1 MTDPAAYRPRPTRL
15 GHLVLKVRDIDRSL
29 AFYTE
34 VVGLEIS
41 DWIDHHMVFLR
52 AGQDHHDLAL
62 LQLPP
67 GHRDI
72 PEGHFPAVEHFSY
85 RLETIAE
92 MEKVADML
100 IARGIEIDRGIGKHG
115 PGANSFLV
123 FRDPDGNNVEF
134 YTDMTQITADTPH
147 EPAVWSGRD
156 IETFDRWRLD
166 RFLVPP
172 PPRIQAL
179 LDAQERRESEA

>member
-1 MTDPAAYRPRPTRL
+1 MTDPASYRPRPTRL

-34 VVGLEIS
+34 VVGLTVS

-52 AGQDHHDLAL
+52 ASEDHHDLAL

-67 GHRDI
+67 GHTDI
-72 PEGHFPAVEHFSY
+72 PEGHYPAVEHFSY
-85 RLETIAE
+85 RLETIEE
-92 MEKVADML
+92 MEKVAAML
-100 IARGIEIDRGIGKHG
+100 VARAIPIDRGIGKHG

-134 YTDMTQITADTPH
+134 YTDMTQITAGSPY
-147 EPAVWSGRD
+147 EPSVWDGKD
-156 IETFDRWRLD
+156 LETFDRWHLD

-172 PPRIQAL
+172 PARIVAL
-179 LDAQERRESEA
+179 LGKDGDA

>member
-1 MTDPAAYRPRPTRL
+1 MTDPASYRPRPTRL

-34 VVGLEIS
+34 IMGLEVS
-41 DWIDHHMVFLR
+41 DWIDHLMVFLR
-52 AGQDHHDLAL
+52 AGHDHHDLAL

-67 GHRDI
+67 GHSAA
-72 PEGHFPAVEHFSY
+72 PEGCYPAVEHFSY
-85 RLETIAE
+85 RLETLE
-92 MEKVADML
+92 ELEKVAAML
-100 IARGIEIDRGIGKHG
+100 TARGVPIDRGIGKHG

-134 YTDMTQITADTPH
+134 YTDMTQIDAEHPYV
-147 EPAVWSGRD
+147 PSVWDGKQMA
-156 IETFDRWRLD
+156 TFDRWNLE

-172 PPRIQAL
+172 PARIQAL
-179 LDAQERRESEA
+179 LDKEGEA

>member
-1 MTDPAAYRPRPTRL
+1 MTDPASYRPRPTRL

-34 VVGLEIS
+34 VVGLEVS
-41 DWIDHHMVFLR
+41 DWIDHMMVFLR

-67 GHRDI
+67 GHGAI

-92 MEKVADML
+92 MDDVAAML
-100 IARGIEIDRGIGKHG
+100 EARGIVIDRGIGKHG

-134 YTDMTQITADTPH
+134 YTDMTQIDDAHPY
-147 EPAVWSGRD
+147 EPSVWDGKD
-156 IETFDRWRLD
+156 LETFDRWHLE
-166 RFLVPP
+166 RFRVAPP
-172 PPRIQAL
+172 ARIQAL
-179 LDAQERRESEA
+179 LDKGNGA

>member
-29 AFYTE
+29 AFYTQ
-34 VVGLEIS
+34 VVGLEVS
-41 DWIDHHMVFLR
+41 DWIDHNMVFLR
-52 AGQDHHDLAL
+52 AGADHHDLAL

-67 GHRDI
+67 GHGPI
-72 PEGHFPAVEHFSY
+72 PEGHYPAVEHFSY
-85 RLETIAE
+85 RLETLAE
-92 MEKVADML
+92 MEAVAAML
-100 IARGIEIDRGIGKHG
+100 VARGIPIDRGIGKHG

-134 YTDMTQITADTPH
+134 YTDMTQITPEAPYA
-147 EPAVWSGRD
+147 PAVWDGKD
-156 IETFDRWRLD
+156 LATFDRWHLD

-172 PPRIQAL
+172 PARIRAL
-179 LDAQERRESEA
+179 LEKEGKA